1 MKILT
6 MFMLALMLG
15 ACSGGDAPATS
26 APATT
31 APAKGTVSEGNV
43 FKTDVDALAKA
54 KGAEKIVLDA
64 AEQQRKDVDANQ

>member
-6 MFMLALMLG
+6 MVMLALMLG
-15 ACSGGDAPATS
+15 ACSGSD

-31 APAKGTVSEGNV
+31 APAKGTLSESNV
-43 FKTDVDALAKA
+43 FKTDVDALARA
-54 KGAEKIVLDA
+54 KGAEKVVLDA